1 MAQWEQMSP
10 LDKEIK
16 VRVTEDIREKIEAI
30 AAARHL
36 KVADIVREALRQ
48 HIDSQG
54 AAKQPA

>member
-1 MAQWEQMSP
+1 MSP